1 MSEQESGIKAT
12 KQEVEGSILRKPN
25 VVGVGVGL
33 KETRG
38 RLTDE
43 VSIVVLVRDKKPRS
57 ALSRQQMVPDRVDGV
72 PTDVIE
78 VGVLRSQQS
87 RTDRWRPAPG
97 GVSIAHY
104 KVTAGTLGAV
114 VRDANTGQRLI
125 LSNNHVLANS
135 NDSSP
140 GDVILQPGPV
150 DGGNDPADI
159 IGYLERFVPIQF
171 NVEPGTCSVADGYA
185 LVGNFVARVL
195 GSTHR
200 LATFN
205 THADA
210 TNTVD
215 CAVARPIEDGVVID
229 EILEIGSVMGVTEA
243 LLGMTVAKSGRTTGL
258 TTGTVSVL
266 DTTVEVSYGIGQTA
280 RFVNQIVTT
289 PMSEGGDSGS
299 LVLEAGSQRAVGL
312 LFAGSSQ
319 ATIFNPIQAVME
331 QLEITL

>member
-1 MSEQESGIKAT
+1 MSQEEYSIRAM
-12 KQEVEGSILRKPN
+12 KQEVEGDILTKPN
-25 VVGVGVGL
+25 VVGVGVGF

-38 RLTDE
+38 FITDE
-43 VSIVVLVRDKKPRS
+43 VSIMVLVREKKPPS
-57 ALSRQQMVPDRVDGV
+57 ALSRKQMVPDRVDGIL
-72 PTDVIE
+72 TDVVE

-125 LSNNHVLANS
+125 LSNNHVLASS
-135 NDSSP
+135 NEASP

-150 DGGNDPADI
+150 DGGDDPADI

-185 LVGNFVARVL
+185 LVGNLVARML
-195 GSTHR
+195 GSSHR

-205 THADA
+205 THAEA

-215 CAVARPIEDGVVID
+215 AAVARPIEDGVVLD
-229 EILEIGSVMGVTEA
+229 EILEVGSVMGVTEA
-243 LLGMTVAKSGRTTGL
+243 MLGMSVVKSGRTTGF
-258 TTGTVSVL
+258 TSGSVRVL
-266 DTTVEVSYGIGQTA
+266 DTTVEVSYGVGQTV
-280 RFVNQIVTT
+280 RFVNQVVTT
-289 PMSEGGDSGS
+289 PMSQGGDSGS

-331 QLEITL
+331 ELEITL